1 MLKIV
6 AKFTKLMEKGSILFD
21 EFFSHPNKIFIN
33 HILGMLYENDTAL
46 EKMVKIYH
54 DIAKLKNNF
63 QIYIRDKSKAKNK
76 EHSLLSGYFFVSN
89 SDFDELDTLFGFLAI
104 ISHHAY
110 IKDFYSLKDP
120 NKNFGEC
127 YQNSIEF
134 SFANEVIEN
143 AKTFSKFKDIKF
155 DNIHEKAKK
164 LSRYLLLSEFKR
176 KFNYDDFID
185 FKSLYSNLIFNDK
198 FEAIFS
204 SKFTPSKS
212 IQLKPLEKYIENL
225 VKDEDKNL
233 PENKKREDFRQFVLS
248 NFDKNHSLYTL
259 TAPTGYGKTLTALNF
274 ALKFKKE
281 RVIFSLPFTSIIDQ
295 TYDTFSKIYPDLEVQ
310 KIHHKTT
317 IQDDKNE
324 DIDLDSDRYSKV
336 KFMLNSFSAD
346 INITTMYQLIYA
358 IFGNSNKD
366 NVKFHSLKNSVII
379 VDEAQALPYKFRQD
393 FIKLCEIISE
403 KLNSVF
409 ILMSATMP
417 VINSPKFKEIS
428 NLNYFKHQNRY
439 KIKYLDKNED
449 ELIGQIKLAS
459 KDKHTLVVV
468 NTIKKAQELYFKFK
482 DEFQAYSINGYM
494 TDDHK
499 LQIIC
504 DIKKQLKNKNNKSKK
519 ILLISTQSIEA
530 GVDLSFEVGFRE
542 ISPISSVIQT
552 AGRINRSGE
561 FGGGVLY
568 VFDSISKFET
578 LIYGDLQNISDS
590 IFKILKQKEVKE
602 SEILEFSNIYFEKIH
617 TLLENLYLKDSMAK
631 LEFETINGKID
642 EIMKE
647 NRYKKLII
655 VEPKPNFISDLE
667 QEFFNYKN
675 NDEFKIKE
683 FRNNIIKKIIKHGVN
698 ISQNDIKNF
707 GTRLEK
713 VKFCDISYLPFN
725 APEYDKNVGI
735 LKASSDKMVF
745 L

>member
-1 MLKIV
+1 M
-6 AKFTKLMEKGSILFD
+6 AKGSILFD

-143 AKTFSKFKDIKF
+143 AKTFSEFKDIKF

-164 LSRYLLLSEFKR
+164 LSRYLLLSEFKH
-176 KFNYDDFID
+176 KFSYDDFID

-204 SKFTPSKS
+204 SKFTPSKP

-281 RVIFSLPFTSIIDQ
+281 RVIFTLPFTSIIDQ

-317 IQDDKNE
+317 IQNDENE
-324 DIDLDSDRYSKV
+324 NIDLDSDRYSKV

-417 VINSPKFKEIS
+417 VINSPKFKETS

-449 ELIGQIKLAS
+449 ELIRQIKLAS

-542 ISPISSVIQT
+542 ISPISSIIQT

-561 FGGGVLY
+561 FGYGVLY

>member
-1 MLKIV
+1 M
-6 AKFTKLMEKGSILFD
+6 TKDSILFD
-21 EFFSHPNKIFIN
+21 EFLSHPNKIFIN
-33 HILGMLYENDTAL
+33 HILGMLYENDATL
-46 EKMVKIYH
+46 EKQVKIYH
-54 DIAKLKNNF
+54 DIAKLKNSF
-63 QIYIRDKSKAKNK
+63 QIYIRDKSKVKNK

-89 SDFDELDTLFGFLAI
+89 SDFDQLDTLFGFLAI
-104 ISHHAY
+104 ISHHTDV
-110 IKDFYSLKDP
+110 KDFYSLKVS
-120 NKNFGEC
+120 NKNFGDY

-143 AKTFSKFKDIKF
+143 AKTFSEFKDIKF

-164 LSRYLLLSEFKR
+164 LSRYLLLSEFKH
-176 KFNYDDFID
+176 KFNYDDFIK
-185 FKSLYSNLIFNDK
+185 FKSIYSNLIFNDK

-204 SKFTPSKS
+204 SKFTPSKP
-212 IQLKPLEKYIENL
+212 IQLKPLEKYIKNL
-225 VKDEDKNL
+225 VKDEDRNL

-281 RVIFSLPFTSIIDQ
+281 RVIFTLPFTSIIDQ

-310 KIHHKTT
+310 KIHHKT
-317 IQDDKNE
+317 IVQNDENE

-358 IFGNSNKD
+358 MFGNSNKD

-417 VINSPKFKEIS
+417 VINSPEFKEIS
-428 NLNYFKHQNRY
+428 NLDYFKKQNRY
-439 KIKYLDKNED
+439 KIKYLDKDED
-449 ELIGQIKLAS
+449 ELIEQIKIVA

-468 NTIKKAQELYFKFK
+468 NTIKKAQELYFKFQ
-482 DEFQAYSINGYM
+482 DEFKTYSINGYM
-494 TDDHK
+494 TDNHK
-499 LQIIC
+499 LQIIG
-504 DIKKQLKNKNNKSKK
+504 DIKKRLKNKNDKSKK

-542 ISPISSVIQT
+542 ISPISSIIQT
-552 AGRINRSGE
+552 AGRVNRSGE
-561 FGGGVLY
+561 FGDGVLY
-568 VFDSISKFET
+568 VFNNISKFEA

-590 IFKILKQKEVKE
+590 IFKILKQKEIKE
-602 SEILEFSNIYFEKIH
+602 SEILEFSNIYFKKIH
-617 TLLENLYLKDSMAK
+617 ENLENLYIENEISK
-631 LEFETINGKID
+631 LEFETINSKID

-655 VEPKPNFISDLE
+655 IEPKPNFISDLE
-667 QEFFNYKN
+667 QVFFNYKN
-675 NDEFKIKE
+675 DDEFKIKE
-683 FRNNIIKKIIKHGVN
+683 FRNNIIKKIIKYGVN

-735 LKASSDKMVF
+735 LKANSKEMAFS
-745 L
+745 

>member
-1 MLKIV
+1 MVKD
-6 AKFTKLMEKGSILFD
+6 SILFD
-21 EFFSHPNKIFIN
+21 KFLSHPNKIFIN
-33 HILGMLYENDTAL
+33 HILGMIYENDTKL
-46 EKMVKIYH
+46 EKQVKIYH

-76 EHSLLSGYFFVSN
+76 DHSLLSGYFFVSN
-89 SDFDELDTLFGFLAI
+89 SDFDDKDTLFGFLAI

-127 YQNSIEF
+127 YQNGIEF
-134 SFANEVIEN
+134 SFANEVIKN
-143 AKTFSKFKDIKF
+143 AKNFNEFKDIKF

-164 LSRYLLLSEFKR
+164 LSRYLLLSEFKH
-176 KFNYDDFID
+176 KFSYDDFID

-204 SKFTPSKS
+204 SKFTPSKP
-212 IQLKPLEKYIENL
+212 IQLKPLEEYI
-225 VKDEDKNL
+225 KNL
-233 PENKKREDFRQFVLS
+233 PKNKKREDFRQFVLS
-248 NFDKNHSLYTL
+248 NFDKNHSLYIL

-295 TYDTFSKIYPDLEVQ
+295 TYDIISKIYPHLEVQ

-324 DIDLDSDRYSKV
+324 GIDLDSDRYSKV

-409 ILMSATMP
+409 IFMSATMP

-428 NLNYFKHQNRY
+428 NLSYFKDQNRY

-449 ELIGQIKLAS
+449 EIIEKIKLTA

-482 DEFQAYSINGYM
+482 DEFKTYSINGYM
-494 TDDHK
+494 TDEHK
-499 LQIIC
+499 LQIID
-504 DIKKQLKNKNNKSKK
+504 DIKKHLKNKNEK

-542 ISPISSVIQT
+542 TSPISSIIQT

-561 FGGGVLY
+561 FENGILY
-568 VFDSISKFET
+568 VFNSISKFES
-578 LIYGDLQNISDS
+578 LIYGDLQKISDN
-590 IFKILKQKEVKE
+590 IFKILKQKEEIKE
-602 SEILEFSNIYFEKIH
+602 SEILEFSNLYFKKIH
-617 TLLENLYLKDSMAK
+617 INLEKLRLNDNMAK
-631 LEFETINGKID
+631 LEFETINNEIDKI
-642 EIMKE
+642 IKE
-647 NRYKKLII
+647 SNYKKLII
-655 VEPKPNFISDLE
+655 IEPESNFISNLE
-667 QEFFNYKN
+667 KDFFSYKN
-675 NDEFKIKE
+675 NDEFKIKD
-683 FRNNIIKKIIKHGVN
+683 FRNNIIKKIIKYGVN

-707 GTRLEK
+707 GTCLEK
-713 VKFCDISYLPFN
+713 VKFCDIYYLPYSS
-725 APEYDKNVGI
+725 PEYDKNVGI
-735 LKASSDKMVF
+735 LKFNFKEEAFS
-745 L
+745 